1 MQRFTDL
8 LVWQRSHALTPEIY
22 RLTTGFPNSER
33 FGLISQMRRAA
44 LSVPTNIVEGSKR
57 VGKSDFARFLNIAEG
72 SLVETE
78 SLLLVSRDL
87 GFVSGD
93 QCTKHLN
100 EIAQI
105 ARMLHGAQQ
114 GGERDVARQKVIE
127 AGSLSTF
134 NFRLLTVNDQL

>member
-8 LVWQRSHALTPEIY
+8 LVWQRSHALTLEIY
-22 RLTTGFPNSER
+22 RLTTAFPNGER

-44 LSVPTNIVEGSKR
+44 LSVPTNIAEGSKR

-78 SLLLVSRDL
+78 SLLMVSRDL
-87 GFVSGD
+87 GFVSRD

-105 ARMLHGAQQ
+105 ASMLHGL
-114 GGERDVARQKVIE
+114 RSKVE
-127 AGSLSTF
+127 KGTSLGK
-134 NFRLLTVNDQL
+134 RP